1 VIGEAFFARRD
12 PMNWLE
18 VALRKATQLSD
29 RLVISTYCIS
39 TYCNASLTAGPTY
52 GSVLQKPMR
61 MGDLLDEVSRQ
72 LA

>member
-18 VALRKATQLSD
+18 VALRKTTQLSD
-29 RLVISTYCIS
+29 QLAISTYCIS

-52 GSVLQKPMR
+52 GSLQKPMR